1 MDITFYVVFPILGSD
16 GIQATAEAAWVEDNV
31 SYVGSVRFP
40 SLEPV
45 SQWDRHS
52 AKDAI
57 RSARERAGW
66 PRI

>member
-1 MDITFYVVFPILGSD
+1 MDSKFYVLFPLISADGS
-16 GIQATAEAAWVEDNV
+16 QTTAEAAWAEENI
-31 SYVGSVRFP
+31 SYVGTVRFP
-40 SLEPV
+40 SLEPMC
-45 SQWDRHS
+45 QWDRHS